1 MNGEIKN
8 LGSLLPEIYKDAA
21 QPAVRTAGKAIG
33 SVAELTFSP
42 IGRCAEIFSK
52 NISNFLD
59 KFDSANEEDIVPPK
73 PNIAVPIFQKL
84 FYTEEEEL
92 AELYTE
98 LLKKS
103 CLKSSKDKVL
113 PSYVDIIS
121 RLTPDEVKIIDY
133 LFREKYVINVPP
145 ELSSVFFPEFFPEM
159 KKEIV
164 DAPKTTNSV
173 LPYPIERLPFLE
185 ISKQHTSTN
194 EYIIIARYFTDIIN
208 RVNLANP
215 DNIELYL
222 DNLEAMGIFETDKR
236 RQIIPVQVYDHLEK
250 SEIIRNHETSIKA
263 QGHRIV
269 LKKGLIQFTSL
280 GTAFIRACTAPS

>member
-33 SVAELTFSP
+33 SVAELILSP

-52 NISNFLD
+52 NISNFFD

-73 PNIAVPIFQKL
+73 PNIGVPIFQKL
-84 FYTEEEEL
+84 SYTEEEEL
-92 AELYTE
+92 VELYTE

-145 ELSSVFFPEFFPEM
+145 ELSSVFFPEM

-173 LPYPIERLPFLE
+173 LPYPMIERLPFLE
-185 ISKQHTSTN
+185 ISKQHTSIN

-222 DNLEAMGIFETDKR
+222 DNLEAMGIFEIDKG